1 MADDCLF
8 CSIIAGR
15 VPATKVFENDDVFS
29 FADLNPQAPFH
40 VLVVP
45 KKHVRDLAE
54 LGADPVTAGLLVAG
68 IRAVVAQENVTD
80 FRTVF
85 NTGAGAQQ
93 TVFHVHAH
101 VLAGRPFEWP
111 PG

>member
-1 MADDCLF
+1 VF
-8 CSIIAGR
+8 CKIVSGD
-15 VPATKVFENDDVFS
+15 VPAQKVREDDDTVAFV
-29 FADLNPQAPFH
+29 DLNPQAPVH
-40 VLVVP
+40 LLVIP

-54 LGADPVTAGLLVAG
+54 VGAAPDVAVGLLRG
-68 IRAVVAQENVTD
+68 IRQTAEQQGLTD

-85 NTGAGAQQ
+85 NTGRGAQQ

-101 VLAGRPFEWP
+101 LLAGRPFSWP

>member
-1 MADDCLF
+1 MSEDCLF
-8 CSIIAGR
+8 CKIVNGD
-15 VPATKVFENDDVFS
+15 VPATKVFEDNAC
-29 FADLNPQAPFH
+29 FAFRDTNPQAPFH

-45 KKHVRDLAE
+45 RQHFTDLAD
-54 LGADPVTAGLLVAG
+54 LGGDPAAAGAFVAG
-68 IRAVVAQENVTD
+68 IRAMTQQAGVES

-85 NTGAGAQQ
+85 NTGAAAHQ

-101 VLAGRPFEWP
+101 VLAGRPFTWP

>member
-8 CSIIAGR
+8 CKIVTGD
-15 VPATKVFENDDVFS
+15 VPAKKVREDDATVS
-29 FADLNPQAPFH
+29 FVDINPQAPLH
-40 VLVVP
+40 LLVIP

-54 LGADPVTAGLLVAG
+54 VGADAEVAVALTRG
-68 IRAVVAQENVTD
+68 IRATAEQEGITD

-85 NTGAGAQQ
+85 NTGPGAQQ

-101 VLAGRPFEWP
+101 VLAGRAFTWP

>member
-1 MADDCLF
+1 MAEDCIF
-8 CSIIAGR
+8 CKIIAGAI
-15 VPATKVFENDDVFS
+15 PSTKVYEDEHAYAFRDN
-29 FADLNPQAPFH
+29 NPQAPFH

-45 KKHVRDLAE
+45 KQHFTDLADI
-54 LGADPVTAGLLVAG
+54 GSDPAAAGEYVAS
-68 IRAVVAQENVTD
+68 IRAMTEQEGIES

-85 NTGAGAQQ
+85 NTGAEAHQ

-101 VLAGRPFEWP
+101 VLAGRSMTWP